1 MTAITPDN
9 ATEAAAAAGT
19 RDPVIPDAPPAASAP
34 WLATRPEPP
43 ETGVPTER
51 IAEIMGEELRE
62 LPFPPHPI
70 ALQPF
75 LLPRREFRELL
86 DAAAN
91 LLALLR
97 RSAELSGEGTAER
110 LRALR
115 LDPADCPYWTDDE
128 EWELRHC
135 ADLARPDVVLG
146 ADGPKFV
153 EFNVSGA
160 FGGMLHFQLY
170 QRAWQRIL
178 EAAGLPTFVAVDA
191 YARLARLIED
201 TCRELGTPPAVVL
214 VGTPRE
220 WGPDTPPRHF
230 RQQADLLRQHG
241 IDAAHLDFEDLLD
254 GIGVLDGVG
263 RPRYRLGIAQF
274 DVHDAELLGYDISPV
289 RAAQARGFR
298 LIPSASSWLL
308 HTKRQIALLS
318 EGLPWMTAAEREL
331 ADRYLPWTRLVGDR
345 EVGWQGTDR
354 HPPTL
359 LIEQREQFVIKGAT
373 GMSGQQVYFG
383 ARTDPASWAALV
395 ARATESDNHVA
406 QEVVPAVPMPVDVLE
421 ESGEIVRV
429 VANPVIS
436 PLVVD
441 GAGTGC
447 FGRFVADQRPGIVS
461 ALSRARLTCLLAE
474 A

>member
-1 MTAITPDN
+1 MTATTPDT
-9 ATEAAAAAGT
+9 AAEAAVAVG
-19 RDPVIPDAPPAASAP
+19 VP
-34 WLATRPEPP
+34 WLAARSEPP
-43 ETGVPTER
+43 ETGVPAER
-51 IAEIMGEELRE
+51 VAEIMCEEFRE

-75 LLPRREFRELL
+75 LLPQPEYRQLL
-86 DAAAN
+86 DAAAG

-97 RSAELSGEGTAER
+97 RSVELSGDGTAER
-110 LRALR
+110 LRELR
-115 LDPADCPYWTDDE
+115 LDPADCPYWTEDE
-128 EWELRHC
+128 QWELRHC
-135 ADLARPDVVLG
+135 ADLARPDVVIG

-170 QRAWQRIL
+170 QRAWQRIR

-201 TCRELGTPPAVVL
+201 TCRDLGTPPAVVL

-220 WGPDTPPRHF
+220 WGPDTPLRHF

-241 IDAAHLDFEDLLD
+241 IDAVHLDFEDLLD
-254 GIGVLDGVG
+254 GIGVLDATG

-318 EGLPWMTAAEREL
+318 EGRPWMTAAEREL
-331 ADRYLPWTRLVGDR
+331 ADRYLPWTRLIGDR
-345 EVGWQGTDR
+345 EVVWQDGD
-354 HPPTL
+354 HHLPTL
-359 LIEQREQFVIKGAT
+359 LLQRREQFVIKGAT

-383 ARTDPASWAALV
+383 ARTDPVSWAALV
-395 ARATESDNHVA
+395 TRAMASDNHVA

-421 ESGEIVRV
+421 ETGEIVRV

-436 PLVVD
+436 PFVVG
-441 GAGTGC
+441 GAGAGC
-447 FGRFVADQRPGIVS
+447 FGRFVADRRPGIVS
-461 ALSRARLTCLLAE
+461 ALSRARLTCLLGQA
-474 A
+474 